1 MQNKINAKKRDLLGK
16 KVKNIRKDGFVP
28 ASIYGSDTISQS
40 ITIPYGEIEKV
51 LRTATL
57 TSIIDMDVDG
67 AEIKA
72 LIKEVQRDLITNEIN
87 HVSFFKIDEKAEMLF
102 EIPIYLTGIAP
113 AVKNNLGA
121 LVQTMNSVEV
131 RCKVADLVPSF
142 TVDISK
148 LDGPGQTIKL
158 SEVSMPE
165 AIKLVHKEDLHS
177 TIVTIT
183 ELQSEEVTA
192 TTTEETPAATDEK
205 AAETKEE
212 PTEDKK

>member
-16 KVKNIRKDGFVP
+16 KVKNIRKDGLVP
-28 ASIYGSDTISQS
+28 ASIYGSDTVSQS
-40 ITIPYGEIEKV
+40 ITVPYGEIEKI

-57 TSIIDMDVDG
+57 TSIIDMDIDG
-67 AEIKA
+67 SEVKA
-72 LIKEVQRDLITNEIN
+72 LIKEVQRNLITNEIN
-87 HVSFFKIDEKAEMLF
+87 HVSFFKIDEKSEMLF

-131 RCKVADLVPSF
+131 RCKVADLIPSF

-148 LDGPGQTIKL
+148 LEGPGQTIKL
-158 SEVSMPE
+158 GEITIPE

-183 ELQSEEVTA
+183 ELQAEEVA
-192 TTTEETPAATDEK
+192 ETVATDSTEATDAKAPEAEK
-205 AAETKEE
+205 ETAEDNK
-212 PTEDKK
+212 